1 MYDVLILGGGP
12 AGYTA
17 ALYAARSG
25 LTTAVIE
32 KLTIGGQMVLTDRID
47 NYPAYPDGID
57 GYTLGQEMKKGAE
70 LAGTKTIFSEILAV
84 RLGGETKTVTT
95 DSGIYHARSVI
106 IATGA
111 DHKHLGLT
119 EEEALIGR
127 GVHYCATCDGMFYRN
142 KTVVVIG
149 GGNTAVGA
157 AKYLSRMCKEVILVH
172 RRESLRAGKTEQ
184 DQLRQL
190 SNVRLVLGVQVKEFL
205 HETRVNGVRIVQ
217 NETPQDIACDGVF
230 VCVGQKPNTELF
242 SELTLDAS
250 GYIVADESTKT
261 NLPGVF
267 AAGDVRTKSLRQVI
281 TACADGAVAAS
292 QAEVYLSK

>member
-1 MYDVLILGGGP
+1 
-12 AGYTA
+12 
-17 ALYAARSG
+17 
-25 LTTAVIE
+25 
-32 KLTIGGQMVLTDRID
+32 MVLTDRID

-70 LAGTKTIFSEILAV
+70 LAGAKTIFSEILAV
-84 RLGGETKTVTT
+84 RLGGEDKTVTT

-111 DHKHLGLT
+111 DHKHLGLA

-292 QAEVYLSK
+292 QAEAYLSK

>member
-70 LAGTKTIFSEILAV
+70 LAGAETIFSEILAV
-84 RLGGETKTVTT
+84 HLGGETKTVTT

-111 DHKHLGLT
+111 DHKHLGLA

-142 KTVVVIG
+142 KTVVIIG

-172 RRESLRAGKTEQ
+172 RRESLRAGKAEQ

-217 NETPQDIACDGVF
+217 NETSQVITCDGVF
-230 VCVGQKPNTELF
+230 ICVGQKPNTELF

-292 QAEVYLSK
+292 QAEAYLSK